1 MARSPVTDP
10 EGSEPIDERAFYTQ
24 LRADHAT
31 IVPVVGAG
39 LTVGAGAPSFWRL
52 IDHLIERAEAHGYV
66 MPRDSATNEFAVI
79 DLISATLGEE
89 WVSSETAGLYYGSE
103 LRATPALLALSKVR
117 SSLII
122 TTNYDL
128 AIENAARTAGR
139 SAKSLTLDEF
149 DLALAAPGG
158 TLRVLHLHGICT
170 DPSTIV
176 LTDASYAAMLGNERS
191 QLLIRALASTHTF
204 VFLGHSLAEREEHIR
219 RDLRWSIDAARVPTK
234 RPHLLLSTAVD
245 LRDAK
250 AVAFKEDL
258 ESKAHLRVVQIE
270 DPRRE
275 YLAAVRAASAIS
287 GPAVSET
294 ADEAL
299 VITDDEVDPHYLAL
313 PMAEAEQV
321 STAGGR
327 GAYMARVWQY
337 GSIRTDDLD
346 ATTSN
351 IVIEAEGGAGKSQE
365 LVQIVRR
372 SPVPAL
378 LQVLSAFNVRTA
390 WTDAGKRFVSGMSSA
405 RAARRGVPK
414 LTEGRL
420 RDGAYVF
427 ALDGL
432 DEVPSPS
439 RPDLIRLLSEVVAAY
454 PQHRFVLGSRP
465 LPELTEQD
473 TFARWTP
480 MTDMTWVNQ
489 YANAR
494 GVSPGQLQAALPDT
508 GDISELI
515 QVPIYA
521 AAAVGRVFTGA
532 PLPRTALEL
541 ICQMADERL
550 GSDTRIEANADD
562 VRLWLDRLAL
572 AMQLAGV
579 TSVTV
584 AELVASE
591 LHRDLDGIE
600 PDEQTIGELVSRA
613 LLRDA
618 EGVVRFPANVM
629 KEARA
634 ARALLDAGEA
644 GLTLLRKRV
653 LVELAELD
661 IEGNPVRAVQ
671 STWVNTIEL
680 LLPAATDPSWVE
692 TVATYD
698 PTLAA
703 RGTRTDAPSEQ
714 RAAAVHLI
722 WGTYLA
728 RRVWFERRATIG
740 NGTGDSYALSRLL
753 RAGVPR
759 GFSDQ
764 IRAALI
770 DDERTTRGNA
780 VDVALLVLPLDEL
793 LLALARA
800 VRDPDPVVRRR
811 AAAAGWSLETL
822 FNTLDHHQD
831 LFNAYVEA
839 MADQALH
846 HDRDEMATE
855 TLIGVAVDLAR
866 EGRSIEIAQAA
877 SGKARQHAMMSLTRR
892 LDRRKLLEILRDS
905 EPFDTVLYDELTED
919 RGAGLR
925 DPWPRDDVIALAH
938 IVALRDDQASSW
950 ADDAAAILA
959 GDPVASLLTLLT
971 HSLNEERDLGVGW
984 RLISA
989 LNEEEVSTVLEQL
1002 RKPDTLSLAALGLPA
1017 DGPGL
1022 DPSSATLVAPILERT
1037 LERWRNPAPWPLPR
1051 AARRQVQRQN
1061 NGPTG
1066 AAAALPA
1073 PDLADVFADD
1083 RVANAFNSV
1092 RQSASM
1098 SVTQALLVSAEQDL
1112 ALGPRECAQ
1121 LFTFLLDWTDR
1132 DLEPW
1137 LARNWSPAARDLVEP
1152 RLAGV
1157 THAQLRRLVDLLP
1170 GPWTPQLGDRVMEAL
1185 EADEVRLGDQM
1196 TAAMA
1201 VADRVGAQHVRHWA
1215 GVHPDAPWVDPV
1227 LVRLGDCDAE
1237 RRLLAVVAE
1246 NPSTISRHPR
1256 AYDEDWV
1263 SFIRCNESTE
1273 PLVALIRS
1281 ALMAGVENND
1291 LEPISRALDRAAG
1304 QKAPQMWE
1312 GLAGDADI
1320 PSASFLYYERRI
1332 ALTSLVDEAAEM
1344 PSFTDPDLT
1353 ELVVETV
1360 WRSPSRQ

>member
-1 MARSPVTDP
+1 MARYPVADRESP
-10 EGSEPIDERAFYTQ
+10 EPINERAFYTQ
-24 LRADHAT
+24 LRADHAN

-39 LTVGAGAPSFWRL
+39 LTVEAGAPSFMAL
-52 IDHLIERAEAHGYV
+52 IDHLIERAEADGSV
-66 MPRDSATNEFAVI
+66 VPRDCATNEFAVI

-89 WVSSETAGLYYGSE
+89 WVSSETARLYEESE
-103 LRATPALLALSKVR
+103 LRTTPALLALSKVR
-117 SSLII
+117 SGLII

-128 AIENAARTAGR
+128 AIENAARAAR
-139 SAKSLTLDEF
+139 RPVQSLTLDEF
-149 DLALAAPGG
+149 DTALAPRDG

-191 QLLIRALASTHTF
+191 QLLLRALASTHTF

-219 RDLRWSIDAARVPTK
+219 RDLRWSIDAARAPRK
-234 RPHLLLSTAVD
+234 RPHLLLTTAVD
-245 LRDAK
+245 LGDVN

-270 DPRRE
+270 DPQRE
-275 YLAAVRAASAIS
+275 YQAAVRAASAIS

-294 ADEAL
+294 VDEAL
-299 VITDDEVDPHYLAL
+299 VITDDEIDPHYLPL

-321 STAGGR
+321 SSSGGR
-327 GAYMARVWQY
+327 GAYMAKVWQY

-378 LQVLSAFNVRTA
+378 LQVLSTFNVRTA
-390 WTDAGKRFVSGMSSA
+390 WTDAGKRFVSGMNSA
-405 RAARRGVPK
+405 RAARSGVPK
-414 LTEGRL
+414 LTEARL

-439 RPDLIRLLSEVVAAY
+439 RPDLIRLLSEVAAAY

-465 LPELTEQD
+465 LPELTEQE

-480 MTDMTWVNQ
+480 MTDMTWVNE
-489 YANAR
+489 YATAR
-494 GVSPGQLQAALPDT
+494 GVSPDQLQAALPDT
-508 GDISELI
+508 GDIGELI

-521 AAAVGRVFTGA
+521 AAAVGRVFTGV
-532 PLPRTALEL
+532 PLPKTALEL
-541 ICQMADERL
+541 ICSMADERL
-550 GSDTRIEANADD
+550 GSDTRIEASADD
-562 VRLWLDRLAL
+562 VRVWLDRLAL

-584 AELVASE
+584 AGLVASD

-644 GLTLLRKRV
+644 GLALLRKRV
-653 LVELAELD
+653 LVELDEPD
-661 IEGNPVRAVQ
+661 TDGNPVRAVQ
-671 STWVNTIEL
+671 STWVNVIEL

-692 TVATYD
+692 TVAKYD
-698 PTLAA
+698 STLAA
-703 RGTRTDAPSEQ
+703 RGTRTDATSEQ
-714 RAAAVHLI
+714 RAAAVDLI

-740 NGTGDSYALSRLL
+740 NGTGDSYALARLL
-753 RAGVPR
+753 HAGVPP
-759 GFSDQ
+759 GFGDK

-793 LLALARA
+793 LPALARA

-822 FNTLDHHQD
+822 FNNLDEHAD
-831 LFNAYVEA
+831 LFNAYIED

-846 HDRDEMATE
+846 HDRDDMATE
-855 TLIGVAVDLAR
+855 TLIGVAVDLAP
-866 EGRSIEIAQAA
+866 EGRSIEIAQSA
-877 SGKARQHAMMSLTRR
+877 SGKARQHAMMCLTRR
-892 LDRRKLLEILRDS
+892 FDRSKLLEILRDS
-905 EPFDTVLYDELTED
+905 EPFDTILYDELTED
-919 RGAGLR
+919 RGAGPR
-925 DPWPRDDVIALAH
+925 DPWPRDDVVALAH
-938 IVALRDDQASSW
+938 IVALRDDQESRW
-950 ADDAAAILA
+950 ADDAADILA
-959 GDPVASLLTLLT
+959 QDPVASILTLLT
-971 HSLNEERDLGVGW
+971 HSVSEERDLGVGW
-984 RLISA
+984 RLIGA
-989 LNEEEVSTVLEQL
+989 LNEEQVSAVLEQL
-1002 RKPDTLSLAALGLPA
+1002 RKPDTPSLAALGLPPE
-1017 DGPGL
+1017 GPGL
-1022 DPSSATLVAPILERT
+1022 DLSSATFMVPILERT
-1037 LERWRNPAPWPLPR
+1037 LERWRNPAPWPV
-1051 AARRQVQRQN
+1051 ARHTGRRVERQVHLLR
-1061 NGPTG
+1061 GS
-1066 AAAALPA
+1066 AAALPA

-1083 RVANAFNSV
+1083 RVATAFDPV
-1092 RQSASM
+1092 TQSASM
-1098 SVTQALLVSAEQDL
+1098 SVTRGLLVSAEQDR
-1112 ALGPRECAQ
+1112 ALDPGECAQ

-1137 LARNWSPAARDLVEP
+1137 LAKNWSPAAHDLVAP
-1152 RLAGV
+1152 SLSDMTSAR
-1157 THAQLRRLVDLLP
+1157 LRRLVDVLP
-1170 GPWTPQLGDRVMEAL
+1170 GPWTPQLGDRVLGAL
-1185 EADEVRLGDQM
+1185 DVDQVRLGEQM
-1196 TAAMA
+1196 AAALA
-1201 VADRVGAQHVRHWA
+1201 VAERVGVQHVRDWGGA
-1215 GVHPDAPWVDPV
+1215 HPGAAWVDPV

-1246 NPSTISRHPR
+1246 DPSTITRHPR
-1256 AYDEDWV
+1256 AYDEEWV

-1273 PLVALIRS
+1273 PLAALVRAALI
-1281 ALMAGVENND
+1281 AGVENND
-1291 LEPISRALDRAAG
+1291 LEPICRAFDRTAG
-1304 QKAPQMWE
+1304 HGAPQVWE
-1312 GLAGDADI
+1312 RLARDAEI

-1332 ALTSLVDEAAEM
+1332 ALTSLVDQAAGT
-1344 PSFTDPDLT
+1344 PSFPDSDLT
-1353 ELVVETV
+1353 ALVVRTV
-1360 WRSPSRQ
+1360 PRSPSKQ